1 MARKKG
7 DRQSEV
13 LRRLQQGSGRK
24 ATQLREAREAMAQEL
39 ADPTRFAAYLRTFS
53 QLCLVLEEL
62 RPVRFPALALVD
74 AVLDAEVDP
83 QLQGLERVRALRQ
96 AVVPGFASREAG
108 QACSQAIQLAL
119 GSVEDRDALF
129 GLTAGGALN
138 TNCLEEQA
146 RADHPFWEIVFEVT
160 LTEALLSGLFL
171 IRFVMRGLDPST
183 AEAGPAFAKALAAG
197 EHARELEKLGVSADA
212 GALSRAYAEALARED
227 PYHLQMDAVLHL
239 AHTHVHLAGSGGQRM
254 AAEGWSPE
262 LASEFRAAY
271 EEAYAGDVDEGL
283 AKELGRWCRA
293 RLEALRDE
301 PEQLERVTPRG
312 VEDEQLRCAATWL
325 ALQVIPRERDP
336 LLRSIHLQSL
346 VRARLAAGELEAG
359 FVAKVWSSP
368 DDLFA
373 LEEYERFLLQRQ
385 EPNRSRRVGR
395 FRKWVEARRRE
406 SQAPES
412 EAPES
417 EAPGSEAPGS
427 EAPGSEEAGEEQ
439 A

>member
-7 DRQSEV
+7 DRQSEA

-24 ATQLREAREAMAQEL
+24 ANQLREAREAMAQEL
-39 ADPTRFAAYLRTFS
+39 ADPARFAAYLRTFS
-53 QLCLVLEEL
+53 QLCLVIEEL
-62 RPVRFPALALVD
+62 RAVRFPALALVD
-74 AVLDAEVDP
+74 ALLEAEVDP
-83 QLQGLERVRALRQ
+83 ELAGLERVRALRQ
-96 AVVPGFASREAG
+96 AVVPSFASPDLA
-108 QACSQAIQLAL
+108 QACSKAIQLAL

-171 IRFVMRGLDPST
+171 IRFVMRELDPR
-183 AEAGPAFAKALAAG
+183 AAGAGPAFAKALAAG

-212 GALSRAYAEALARED
+212 GALSKAYVDALGRED

-239 AHTHVHLAGSGGQRM
+239 AHAHVRLAGAGGQRM
-254 AAEGWSPE
+254 AAEGWTPA
-262 LASEFRAAY
+262 LAEEFRAAY
-271 EEAYAGDVDEGL
+271 EQAYARDMDEGL
-283 AKELGRWCRA
+283 AKELGRWCRD
-293 RLEALRDE
+293 RLELLRDE
-301 PEQLERVTPRG
+301 PQQLERAAPQG

-325 ALQVIPRERDP
+325 ALQVIPHPQDA
-336 LLRSIHLQSL
+336 LLRSVHLQSL
-346 VRARLAAGELEAG
+346 VRARLSAGELEAG

-368 DDLFA
+368 DNLFA

-395 FRKWVEARRRE
+395 FRQWVEQDRKARGA
-406 SQAPES
+406 QAAS
-412 EAPES
+412 SAEAAEP
-417 EAPGSEAPGS
+417 
-427 EAPGSEEAGEEQ
+427 AGQEGAE
-439 A
+439 

>member
-39 ADPTRFAAYLRTFS
+39 ADPARFAAYLRTFS

-74 AVLDAEVDP
+74 ALLEAEVDP
-83 QLQGLERVRALRQ
+83 GLAGLERVRSLRQ
-96 AVVPGFASREAG
+96 AVVPAFAGPEVG

-119 GSVEDRDALF
+119 GNVDDRDALF

-171 IRFVMRGLDPST
+171 IRFVMRELDPRT
-183 AEAGPAFAKALAAG
+183 AETGPAFAKALAAG

-212 GALSRAYAEALARED
+212 SALSAAYVEALERED

-239 AHTHVHLAGSGGQRM
+239 AHAHVRLAGAGGQRM
-254 AAEGWSPE
+254 AAEGWSPA
-262 LASEFRAAY
+262 LAGDFRAAY
-271 EEAYAGDVDEGL
+271 EQAYAADVDEGL
-283 AKELGRWCRA
+283 AKELGRWCRS

-301 PEQLERVTPRG
+301 PEQLERVTQRG

-325 ALQVIPRERDP
+325 ALQVIPREKDA

-395 FRKWVEARRRE
+395 FRKWVEAAKKAAE
-406 SQAPES
+406 QDA
-412 EAPES
+412 
-417 EAPGSEAPGS
+417 
-427 EAPGSEEAGEEQ
+427 AGEPAEGSGEES